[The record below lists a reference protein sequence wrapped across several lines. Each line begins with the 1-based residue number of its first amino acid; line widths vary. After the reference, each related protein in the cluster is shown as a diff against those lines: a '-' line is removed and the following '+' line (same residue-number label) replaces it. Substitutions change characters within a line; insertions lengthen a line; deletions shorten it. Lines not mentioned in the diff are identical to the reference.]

1 APAAFA
7 VRRHS
12 GLLRGDA
19 GPAAD
24 QEVVYGLTVHTPT
37 LRAGRRPEE
46 GTASTRLSRPAALA
60 CNHRACSVAGMS
72 PSVENLDRRT
82 ARVLVGQPERPH
94 NHEERGIDQCQMN
107 P

>member
-1 APAAFA
+1 LPLRLVQLQGPRHGLHNRVRDPRQVPALEPGVIVETHPGQRGDLLTPQPRHPPLFA

-46 GTASTRLSRPAALA
+46 GTASTRLSRPA
-60 CNHRACSVAGMS
+60 
-72 PSVENLDRRT
+72 
-82 ARVLVGQPERPH
+82 
-94 NHEERGIDQCQMN
+94 
-107 P
+107 